1 MKKNKTKTL
10 LKVRFYI
17 ISLWLLFFFV
27 AICTVEIPSLVESQ
41 TIKQKIILVLGE
53 NILPIIS
60 IILCIVCIVLML
72 VTRYEWEGASNPAY
86 KIKEIKNENYEY
98 LTFLTTCIIPLIC
111 IDFEDFRN
119 VIVFIVLLF
128 IIGIIFVKMDL
139 YYGNPTLAIMGY
151 KLYRVEIENVNA
163 PNGIIL
169 ITKDNLHKGK
179 SIKWIKID
187 EYVWVAKEIA

>member
-1 MKKNKTKTL
+1 MKKNNAKTL

-17 ISLWLLFFFV
+17 ISLWLLFFLV
-27 AICTVEIPSLVESQ
+27 AICTVEIPSFVESQ

-60 IILCIVCIVLML
+60 IILCVVCLILML

-111 IDFEDFRN
+111 IDFDDFRY

-128 IIGIIFVKMDL
+128 IIGIIFIKMDL

-151 KLYRVEIENVNA
+151 KLYRVEMEKVNA

-169 ITKDNLHKGK
+169 ITRDNLHKGK
-179 SIKWIKID
+179 TIKWMKID
-187 EYVWVAKEIA
+187 EYVWVAKEIN

>member
-1 MKKNKTKTL
+1 MKKNNAKTL

-17 ISLWLLFFFV
+17 ISLWLLFFLV
-27 AICTVEIPSLVESQ
+27 AICTMEIPSFVESQ
-41 TIKQKIILVLGE
+41 TIKQKIILVLCE

-60 IILCIVCIVLML
+60 IILCIVCFVLML

-111 IDFEDFRN
+111 IDFDDFRN
-119 VIVFIVLLF
+119 VIVFIILIF
-128 IIGIIFVKMDL
+128 MIGIIFIKMDL

-179 SIKWIKID
+179 SIKWMKID
-187 EYVWVAKEIA
+187 EYVWVAKEIN